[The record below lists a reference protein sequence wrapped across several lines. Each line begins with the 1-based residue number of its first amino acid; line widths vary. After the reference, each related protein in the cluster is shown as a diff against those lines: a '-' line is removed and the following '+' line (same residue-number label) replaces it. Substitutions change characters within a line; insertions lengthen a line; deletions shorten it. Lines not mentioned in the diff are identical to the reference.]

1 MDASKKTIEN
11 LILSA
16 AVATQ
21 ELYTTILEDAAV
33 LEACDERVPSLLRCV
48 PELRMDVKFILVDLQ
63 TIIRACFVTEKAY
76 EKRYHLKN
84 LYAGMLEGYKL
95 LYGFGSMRRRTVWA
109 RIGEELNRL
118 DQDNPDMAS
127 AFEPLKLKYDAI
139 SQQLLAIEATNTDR
153 DDRNLT
159 YHYDDDLL
167 LVYRLTL
174 RTDSEEKASLKY
186 IEFVKILGA
195 MLQLGNQIE
204 LTEAVLGH
212 TLPQVNAHHD
222 DVALNAVKIVAET
235 LGKHPQLPEAL
246 SVAVDKGASQL
257 DSFAKYKKDVVTVE
271 KRVGEITNNEFE
283 IPEFDVIKALLD
295 IQMLVPFMMADM
307 AAILRG
313 FVGAGSKAEYPL
325 ILRKMTI
332 SRVSTLSHLIGYG
345 NDGADSMWSGII
357 SVIPRDSYE
366 LQEEAEKIEII
377 LKGIRKPDD
386 CDRRALYVHLIDNK
400 TYDSNVPVIVQK
412 MEDITILSELQDSQ
426 EIIKICGR
434 ISQFVA
440 KLMTVLSEN
449 ARKSRIQSEQKLKKQ
464 MSDIRKMADRPNVP
478 KVLRDTIRKHLDEI
492 EPLMF
497 SEDS

>member
-1 MDASKKTIEN
+1 MDASKQTREN
-11 LILSA
+11 LILNA

-21 ELYTTILEDAAV
+21 ELYTTILEDASV
-33 LEACDERVPSLLRCV
+33 IEACGDSVPLLLRCV
-48 PELRMDVKFILVDLQ
+48 PELRMDAKFILVDLQ

-95 LYGFGSMRRRTVWA
+95 LFGFGNMRRRTIWA
-109 RIGEELNRL
+109 RIGEELQRL
-118 DQDNPDMAS
+118 YQDNPDIAS
-127 AFEPLKLKYDAI
+127 AFEPLKLKYDEI

-204 LTEAVLGH
+204 LTEAVLGY
-212 TLPQVNAHHD
+212 TLPQGKVHHD

-235 LGKHPQLPEAL
+235 LGKHPQLPEVL

-257 DSFAKYKKDVVTVE
+257 DSFAKYKKEVVTVE
-271 KRVGEITNNEFE
+271 ERVGEIINHEIE

-295 IQMLVPFMMADM
+295 IQMLVSFMIADM

-325 ILRKMTI
+325 ILRRMTI

-345 NDGADSMWSGII
+345 SDGADSMWSGII
-357 SVIPRDSYE
+357 SVIPKDGYE
-366 LQEEAEKIEII
+366 LQEEAEKIELV

-400 TYDSNVPVIVQK
+400 TYDSNVPAIVQK
-412 MEDITILSELQDSQ
+412 MEDITILSELQESQ

-449 ARKSRIQSEQKLKKQ
+449 ARKSRIQSEKKLKNQ
-464 MSDIRKMADRPNVP
+464 MNDIRKMADRPNVP

>member
-1 MDASKKTIEN
+1 MDASKQTIEN
-11 LILSA
+11 LILNA

-33 LEACDERVPSLLRCV
+33 LEACDESVPSLFRCV

-95 LYGFGSMRRRTVWA
+95 LYGFGSLRRRTVWS

-118 DQDNPDMAS
+118 DQDNPDIAS
-127 AFEPLKLKYDAI
+127 AFEPLKLKYDEI

-174 RTDSEEKASLKY
+174 KTDSEEKASLKY

-222 DVALNAVKIVAET
+222 DMALTAVKIVAET
-235 LGKHPQLPEAL
+235 LGKHPQLPEVL
-246 SVAVDKGASQL
+246 SVAVDEGAAQL

-271 KRVGEITNNEFE
+271 KRVGETTNNEFE

-295 IQMLVPFMMADM
+295 IQMLVSFMMADM

-325 ILRKMTI
+325 ILRRMTI

-345 NDGADSMWSGII
+345 NDEADSMWRGII
-357 SVIPRDSYE
+357 SVIPNDNHE
-366 LQEEAEKIEII
+366 LQEEAEKIELI
-377 LKGIRKPDD
+377 LRGIRKSDD

-400 TYDSNVPVIVQK
+400 ASVSNVPSIVHK

-440 KLMTVLSEN
+440 KLMTVLSED
-449 ARKSRIQSEQKLKKQ
+449 AKKSRIKSEQKLKKQ

>member
-1 MDASKKTIEN
+1 MLN
-11 LILSA
+11 A

-21 ELYTTILEDAAV
+21 ELFTTILENASV
-33 LEACDERVPSLLRCV
+33 IEACGDSVPSLLRYV

-63 TIIRACFVTEKAY
+63 TIVRACFVTEKAY

-95 LYGFGSMRRRTVWA
+95 LFGFGNMRRRTIWA
-109 RIGEELNRL
+109 RIGEELQRL
-118 DQDNPDMAS
+118 NQDNSDIAS
-127 AFEPLKLKYDAI
+127 AFEPLKLKYDEI

-174 RTDSEEKASLKY
+174 RIDSEEKASLKY
-186 IEFVKILGA
+186 IVFVKILGA
-195 MLQLGNQIE
+195 MLQFGNQIE

-212 TLPQVNAHHD
+212 TLPQGNAHHD
-222 DVALNAVKIVAET
+222 DFALNVVKIVAET
-235 LGKHPQLPEAL
+235 LGKHPQLPDVL
-246 SVAVDKGASQL
+246 SEAVDKGASQL
-257 DSFAKYKKDVVTVE
+257 DSFAKYKKNVVTFE
-271 KRVGEITNNEFE
+271 ERVGEIINNEIE

-295 IQMLVPFMMADM
+295 IHMLVSFMMADM
-307 AAILRG
+307 AAILCG

-325 ILRKMTI
+325 ILRRMTI

-345 NDGADSMWSGII
+345 NDEADSMWSGIFP
-357 SVIPRDSYE
+357 VIPKDSYG
-366 LQEEAEKIEII
+366 LQEEAEKIELV

-386 CDRRALYVHLIDNK
+386 CDRRALYVHLIANK
-400 TYDSNVPVIVQK
+400 TYDSNVSAIVHK
-412 MEDITILSELQDSQ
+412 MEDVTLLSELQDSQ

-434 ISQFVA
+434 ISQFLA

-449 ARKSRIQSEQKLKKQ
+449 ARKSRIKSEQKLKKQ
-464 MSDIRKMADRPNVP
+464 MNDIRKMADRPNVP

>member
-1 MDASKKTIEN
+1 MDASKQTIEN
-11 LILSA
+11 LILNA
-16 AVATQ
+16 TAATQ
-21 ELYTTILEDAAV
+21 ELYTTILEDATV
-33 LEACDERVPSLLRCV
+33 LEACDESVPSLLHCV

-84 LYAGMLEGYKL
+84 LYAGILEGYKL
-95 LYGFGSMRRRTVWA
+95 LYGFGSMRRRTIWA
-109 RIGEELNRL
+109 RIGEELQRF
-118 DQDNPDMAS
+118 DQDYPDMES
-127 AFEPLKLKYDAI
+127 VFEPLKSRYDAI
-139 SQQLLAIEATNTDR
+139 SEQLLSIEATNTDR

-174 RTDSEEKASLKY
+174 KTNSEEKASLKY

-195 MLQLGNQIE
+195 MLEFGNQIE
-204 LTEAVLGH
+204 LTEAVLGYI
-212 TLPQVNAHHD
+212 LPQGNTNHD
-222 DVALNAVKIVAET
+222 DMALSAVKTVAET
-235 LGKHPQLPEAL
+235 LGKHPQLPEVL
-246 SVAVDKGASQL
+246 SIAVDKGAAQL
-257 DSFAKYKKDVVTVE
+257 DSFAKYKKDVVMVE
-271 KRVGEITNNEFE
+271 ERVGEIINSEID
-283 IPEFDVIKALLD
+283 IPEFDVIKDLLD
-295 IQMLVPFMMADM
+295 VQMLVSFMMADM

-325 ILRKMTI
+325 ILRRMTI

-345 NDGADSMWSGII
+345 NDEADSMWRGII
-357 SVIPRDSYE
+357 SVIPEDNHE
-366 LQEEAEKIEII
+366 LQEEAEKIELI
-377 LKGIRKPDD
+377 LEGMRKSDD

-400 TYDSNVPVIVQK
+400 TYDSNVPAIVHK
-412 MEDITILSELQDSQ
+412 MEDLTILSELQDSQ
-426 EIIKICGR
+426 DIIKVCGR

-440 KLMTVLSEN
+440 KLMTALSEN
-449 ARKSRIQSEQKLKKQ
+449 ARKSRIKSEQKLKKQ

-497 SEDS
+497 TEGS

>member
-1 MDASKKTIEN
+1 MDASKQTIEN
-11 LILSA
+11 LILNA
-16 AVATQ
+16 AAATQ

-33 LEACDERVPSLLRCV
+33 LEACDESVPSLFRCV

-95 LYGFGSMRRRTVWA
+95 LYGFGSLRRRTVWA

-118 DQDNPDMAS
+118 DQDNPDIAS
-127 AFEPLKLKYDAI
+127 AFEPLKLKYDEI

-174 RTDSEEKASLKY
+174 KTDSEEKASLKY

-222 DVALNAVKIVAET
+222 DMALTVVKIVAET
-235 LGKHPQLPEAL
+235 LGKHPQLPEVL
-246 SVAVDKGASQL
+246 SVAVDKGAAQL

-271 KRVGEITNNEFE
+271 KRVGEIINNEIE

-295 IQMLVPFMMADM
+295 IQMLVSFMMADM

-325 ILRKMTI
+325 ILRRMTI

-345 NDGADSMWSGII
+345 SDGADSMWSGII
-357 SVIPRDSYE
+357 SVIPKDGDE
-366 LQEEAEKIEII
+366 LQEEAEKIELA

-400 TYDSNVPVIVQK
+400 TYDSNVPAIVQK
-412 MEDITILSELQDSQ
+412 MEDITILSELQESQ

-440 KLMTVLSEN
+440 KLMTVLSED
-449 ARKSRIQSEQKLKKQ
+449 AKKSRIKSEQKLKKQ

-478 KVLRDTIRKHLDEI
+478 KVLRDTIRKHLDEV

>member
-1 MDASKKTIEN
+1 MDASKQTIEN
-11 LILSA
+11 LILNA

-33 LEACDERVPSLLRCV
+33 LEACDESVPSLFRCV

-95 LYGFGSMRRRTVWA
+95 LYGFGSLRRRTVWS

-118 DQDNPDMAS
+118 DQDNPDIAS
-127 AFEPLKLKYDAI
+127 AFEPLKLKYDEI

-174 RTDSEEKASLKY
+174 KTDSEEKASLEY

-222 DVALNAVKIVAET
+222 DMALTAVKIVAET
-235 LGKHPQLPEAL
+235 LGKHPQLPEVL
-246 SVAVDKGASQL
+246 SVAVDEGAAQL

-295 IQMLVPFMMADM
+295 IQMLVSFMMADM

-325 ILRKMTI
+325 ILRRMTI

-345 NDGADSMWSGII
+345 NDEADSMWRGII
-357 SVIPRDSYE
+357 SVIPNDNHE
-366 LQEEAEKIEII
+366 LQEEAEKIELI
-377 LKGIRKPDD
+377 LRGIRKSDD

-400 TYDSNVPVIVQK
+400 ASVSNVPSIVHK

-440 KLMTVLSEN
+440 KLMTVLSED
-449 ARKSRIQSEQKLKKQ
+449 AKKSRIKSEQKLKKQ
-464 MSDIRKMADRPNVP
+464 MSDIRKMAERPNVP